1 MRRKKLSP
9 NCLPFIVCFLIALFV
24 SIANGAQKSKKP
36 EAISAGETL
45 PEFRLCRPDSAGVQ
59 KYLGL
64 KTPNS
69 FSLSQIPAKI
79 ILLEVFLLYCPVCQK
94 QVPITNKLYTLF
106 QQDPDLRNDVK
117 VVGIAVQ
124 ADPSKIGPYKEYLA
138 PIFPIF
144 PDPNLDIHKKL
155 GEPKVPFFVV
165 TTNSGKVLS
174 THLGLIENIDELLCQ
189 IRKFHKQL

>member
-1 MRRKKLSP
+1 MRRKRLSP
-9 NCLPFIVCFLIALFV
+9 KCLPLIVCLLM
-24 SIANGAQKSKKP
+24 SILASVAYGTQKSRKP
-36 EAISAGETL
+36 EVISAGETL
-45 PEFRLCRPDSAGVQ
+45 PDFRLCGPDSAGVQ

-64 KTPNS
+64 KTSDS

-79 ILLEVFLLYCPVCQK
+79 ILLEVFLLYCPVCLK
-94 QVPITNKLYTLF
+94 QAPITNKLYTLF
-106 QQDPDLRNDVK
+106 QRDPDLQNDVK

-124 ADPSKIGPYKEYLA
+124 ADPSKIAPYKEYVA

-144 PDPNLDIHKKL
+144 PDPNLDIHKQL
-155 GEPKVPFFVV
+155 GEPKVPFFIV

-174 THLGLIENIDELLCQ
+174 THLGLIENIDELLYQ